1 MVHKSGYK
9 QKPPA
14 REGFIPG
21 TRLLKPDSLR
31 QKVRPEGAPESEG
44 VDITDLPPQEKR
56 EITRKNIVSGLAAKK
71 VEELGII
78 QEMQTAE
85 REKELAP
92 QLAKI
97 GETVEPS
104 ENIPELLK
112 EKPGQKA
119 VDIGQAAATGI
130 GTAAATGAGATL
142 AAVKGGALLGTA
154 ITPGLGTA
162 IGAAVGLAAGTAA
175 ATWKLSTSQRQD
187 IANANKVKQ
196 NGHEALGEALN
207 MANQGDPASIDVFN
221 KGKADILLAYKKLT
235 DKSQEKLT
243 WFESFKGQDELIDA
257 QTLVNNLPRL
267 EEQLRIALLNPNPN
281 AIVDFKQFYQGAEQ

>member
-56 EITRKNIVSGLAAKK
+56 EITRKNVISGLAAKK

-85 REKELAP
+85 RKEALAP
-92 QLAKI
+92 QLEKI
-97 GETVEPS
+97 GQEVPPS

-119 VDIGQAAATGI
+119 IDVSQA
-130 GTAAATGAGATL
+130 TAAG
-142 AAVKGGALLGTA
+142 
-154 ITPGLGTA
+154 
-162 IGAAVGLAAGTAA
+162 
-175 ATWKLSTSQRQD
+175 
-187 IANANKVKQ
+187 
-196 NGHEALGEALN
+196 
-207 MANQGDPASIDVFN
+207 
-221 KGKADILLAYKKLT
+221 
-235 DKSQEKLT
+235 
-243 WFESFKGQDELIDA
+243 
-257 QTLVNNLPRL
+257 
-267 EEQLRIALLNPNPN
+267 
-281 AIVDFKQFYQGAEQ
+281 

>member
-1 MVHKSGYK
+1 MVHKSRYR

-56 EITRKNIVSGLAAKK
+56 EITRKNVISSLAARK

-85 REKELAP
+85 REEKLAP
-92 QLAKI
+92 QLEQI
-97 GETVEPS
+97 GQEVPPS
-104 ENIPELLK
+104 AQIPELLK

-130 GTAAATGAGATL
+130 GTAAAAGAGATL
-142 AAVKGGALLGTA
+142 AAVKGGVILGTA

-196 NGHEALGEALN
+196 NGHEALGDALT
-207 MANQGDPASIDVFN
+207 MANQGNPAAVDVFN
-221 KGKADILLAYKKLT
+221 KGKADILLAHKKLT

-243 WFESFKGQDELIDA
+243 WFESFKGQDELIDS
-257 QTLVNNLPRL
+257 QNLVNQLPRL
-267 EEQLRIALLNPNPN
+267 EGQLRIALLNPNPN
-281 AIVDFKQFYQGAEQ
+281 AIVDFRQFYQGGEQ